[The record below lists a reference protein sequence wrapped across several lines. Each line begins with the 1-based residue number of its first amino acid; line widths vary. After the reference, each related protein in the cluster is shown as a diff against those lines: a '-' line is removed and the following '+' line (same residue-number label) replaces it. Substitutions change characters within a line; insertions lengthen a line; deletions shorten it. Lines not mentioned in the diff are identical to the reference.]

1 MDTYKNNQEV
11 VRVATASAEQK
22 IKESLEQF
30 ARTYL
35 EDMIYDVLLTKD
47 EPAKTR
53 EIVGALEGK
62 GLSQRVI
69 KDAMGSSNRFEQVE
83 RKWTLASRYVDT
95 ERPMQKIVAQIMD
108 SCGRPMTLEEIA
120 HEMAIIY
127 GRPFEYF
134 ADMLPRLLS
143 TNEYYF
149 TTGEGTFG
157 RADWLLVTSA
167 ESEED
172 VMFDSFVS
180 EEDLAPYKSIAD
192 KADWVEGDSL
202 AGASDFLKRAKTPV
216 PGKALQLFAW
226 KADPTSF
233 DAEEFYTALAH
244 ADDFVLFYGQRVANG
259 EMRKDLESALL
270 ELAKRLE
277 ETPSEGDEEEAE
289 GPVEVTE
296 ADLEEVVKLI
306 LAADG
311 PARAENIL
319 DTVIEVAPGE
329 KAYDGALQSMIEL
342 LRNEPRVQWVGDGRW
357 MIPEA
362 VPAYIEHV
370 PESLAIPTFSF
381 VTPEG
386 EVLDQELEDEGLDS
400 GLRSDILNPL
410 VMDIGDEDPLDDKHV
425 QPLGDRQKLVL
436 KYHHKETGTF
446 PLCQINPAFFGT
458 EPNAINVTL
467 VNEGVRR
474 EMWLNN
480 ATRLIY
486 DMKDWYG
493 TEMPVSGAVFYIE
506 KTQKPD
512 VFRLVYDGETD
523 DKMFVPPNR
532 LLELVELREQAES
545 QDMPTTDIIITIME
559 RYKQGMEFAQLF
571 AEVNLVRRTT
581 RRLVASILSSYHA
594 FYRKETLWRYDEEK
608 KSKGFNKTK
617 RKHIKK

>member
-1 MDTYKNNQEV
+1 
-11 VRVATASAEQK
+11 VATASAEQK
-22 IKESLEQF
+22 IKESLEHF

-35 EDMIYDVLLTKD
+35 EDMIYDVLLTRD

-69 KDAMGSSNRFEQVE
+69 KDAMGSSNRFEQAE
-83 RKWTLASRYVDT
+83 RKWTLGSRCVDT
-95 ERPMQKIVAQIMD
+95 ERPMQKIVAQVMD

-120 HEMAIIY
+120 QEMAIIY

-143 TNEYYF
+143 NNEYYF
-149 TTGEGTFG
+149 STAEGMFG
-157 RADWLLVTSA
+157 RADWLLATSA
-167 ESEED
+167 DSEED
-172 VMFDSFVS
+172 VLFDSFLS
-180 EEDLAPYKSIAD
+180 DEDLAPYKATAD
-192 KADWVEGDSL
+192 KAKWVEGDSL
-202 AGASDFLKRAKTPV
+202 AGASDFLKKASIPV
-216 PGKALQLFAW
+216 PGKVLQFFAW
-226 KADPTSF
+226 KADPTGF

-244 ADDFVLFYGQRVANG
+244 SDDFILFYGQRVADG
-259 EMRKDLESALL
+259 GMRKDLESALH

-277 ETPSEGDEEEAE
+277 ETPSEGDEDEAE

-296 ADLEEVVKLI
+296 ADLEEIVKLI
-306 LAADG
+306 LKANG
-311 PARAENIL
+311 PARAEDIL

-342 LRNEPRVQWVGDGRW
+342 LRNETRVQWVGDGRW
-357 MIPEA
+357 QVPEA
-362 VPAYIEHV
+362 VPGYIESV
-370 PESLAIPTFSF
+370 PESLAIPTYSF

-410 VMDIGDEDPLDDKHV
+410 VMDIGDEDPIDEKHLP
-425 QPLGDRQKLVL
+425 PLGDRQRLVL

-446 PLCQINPAFFGT
+446 PLCQINPNFFGT
-458 EPNAINVTL
+458 EPGVINVTL
-467 VNEGVRR
+467 VNEGIRR

-480 ATRLIY
+480 ATHLVY

-493 TEMPVSGAVFYIE
+493 TEMPVSGAVFYFE

-512 VFRLVYDGETD
+512 EFRFVYEGETD
-523 DKMFVPPNR
+523 DKVFVQPNR
-532 LLELVELREQAES
+532 LLELIELREQAES

-559 RYKQGMEFAQLF
+559 RYKQGMEFPQLF
-571 AEVNLVRRTT
+571 TEVNLVRRST